1 MSQAVNVR
9 AAAAW
14 RAMVDR
20 AAFLA
25 ASDPSQ
31 PVSYTHLDVYK
42 RQAQDLADFV
52 EGEAFVVVQ
61 RHDDL
66 LAIWERC
73 NRIGKDVAGLLTLE

>member
-14 RAMVDR
+14 RAIVDR

-31 PVSYTHLDVYK
+31 LRSVSRVKALGSEIPY
-42 RQAQDLADFV
+42 RFA
-52 EGEAFVVVQ
+52 
-61 RHDDL
+61 
-66 LAIWERC
+66 
-73 NRIGKDVAGLLTLE
+73 